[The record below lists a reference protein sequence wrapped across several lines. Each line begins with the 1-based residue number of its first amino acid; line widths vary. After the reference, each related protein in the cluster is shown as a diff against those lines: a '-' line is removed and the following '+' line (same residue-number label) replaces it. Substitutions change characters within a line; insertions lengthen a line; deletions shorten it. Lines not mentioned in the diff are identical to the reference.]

1 MYIGHPKKE
10 IRDTSRYKQFRQLT
24 NGRTPSLK
32 KLSAQVLG
40 VSVQEGEHSSV
51 SNSVEDMKNSVG
63 NDEDNML
70 KTIQK
75 CVKIMCKKHVER
87 KRRKNREKHVE
98 IIKNMC
104 SKHEENV

>member
-1 MYIGHPKKE
+1 
-10 IRDTSRYKQFRQLT
+10 
-24 NGRTPSLK
+24 
-32 KLSAQVLG
+32 
-40 VSVQEGEHSSV
+40 
-51 SNSVEDMKNSVG
+51 
-63 NDEDNML
+63 ML